1 VIAIDLIYNLALLV
15 ALSSVSGFI
24 GQRWENGRAGALL
37 QGLVFGC
44 VAVIGMLRPLVLAPG
59 LIFDGRSVMIS
70 LCGLFFGPVAVAVA
84 GGMAMVCRTV
94 QGGVGAP
101 MGVCVI
107 LSSALLGW
115 FFHVRWIQ
123 SHRGVSAPRLLG
135 FGVLVHLAMVLL
147 MFLLPAGMVFPTMKR
162 IGPPVILLYPLATV
176 LIGKILSDYNAMYR
190 SLSGLRE
197 SEEQYRLLFTNASEG
212 ILIVTGDRIQLAN
225 PAFSTIVGYPL
236 DIITGRPFVDFIHP
250 ADRDLVLDRYSR
262 RIRGETVAT
271 NYPFR
276 IIGADGRET
285 WLQINTSTISWRGV
299 PASLSF
305 VTDIT
310 ERKQAEAEKNKL
322 QAQLLQAQ
330 KMESVGRL
338 AGGVAHDFNNMLSI
352 IIGYAELALEGLLP
366 SDPLYGSIREIVI
379 AGERSTNV
387 VRQLL
392 AFARKQTIAPRI
404 LNLNDTV
411 SGVLNMLKR
420 LMGED
425 IDLLWKPEADLW
437 PVKMDPAQI
446 DQMLANLVVNARDA
460 ISGVGKLTIE
470 TANTQFDEAYCEIHP
485 GFVSG
490 FYVMLAVSDDGCG
503 MDKET
508 MATIFEPF
516 FTTKELGKG
525 TGLGLAMIYGI
536 VKQNGGF
543 INVYSEPGKGST
555 FRIYFPREMMAVA
568 TGLPAVADA
577 VPTGT
582 ETVLLVE
589 DEPVILKLGKA
600 VLEQLGYT
608 VLTAGTP
615 GEALRLAGEHDGEIH
630 LLMTDVVMPEMN
642 GRDLSGRLLS
652 LFPNLKYLFMS
663 GYTANVIA
671 HHGVLDEGVHFLQKP
686 FSRKELAVRVREALE
701 AEPRREIKRPCPT
714 T

>member
-1 VIAIDLIYNLALLV
+1 MIAIDLIYNLALLV
-15 ALSSVSGFI
+15 ALSTVSGFI
-24 GQRWENGRAGALL
+24 GQRWKDGRWGALL
-37 QGLVFGC
+37 QGLLFGG

-70 LCGLFFGPVAVAVA
+70 LCGLFFGPVAVTVAGAMAVA
-84 GGMAMVCRTV
+84 CRIV

-101 MGVCVI
+101 TGVCVI

-115 FFHVRWIQ
+115 FFHVRWMLP
-123 SHRGVSAPRLLG
+123 HAEVSARRLLG
-135 FGVLVHLAMVLL
+135 FGGLVHSAMVLL
-147 MFLLPAGMVFPTMKR
+147 MFTLPADMVFTTMRR
-162 IGPPVILLYPLATV
+162 IGPPVLLLYPLATV
-176 LIGKILSDYNAMYR
+176 LVGKILSDYNAMSR
-190 SLSGLRE
+190 FFTGLRE
-197 SEEQYRLLFTNASEG
+197 SEEQYRLLFTHASEG
-212 ILIVTGDRIQLAN
+212 ILIVTEDRIQLAN
-225 PAFSTIVGYPL
+225 PAFSAIIGYPQ
-236 DIITGRPFVDFIHP
+236 DIITGRPFVTFIHP
-250 ADRDLVLDRYSR
+250 ADRDLVLDRYQR
-262 RIRGETVAT
+262 RIRGETVET

-276 IIGADGRET
+276 VIDADGREK
-285 WLQINTSTISWRGV
+285 WLEINSSTISWRGG

-310 ERKQAEAEKNKL
+310 DRKRAEAENDKL

-352 IIGYAELALEGLLP
+352 IIGYAELALEALTP
-366 SDPLYGSIREIVI
+366 SDPLYNSLREIVT
-379 AGERSTNV
+379 AGQRSTNV

-411 SGVLNMLKR
+411 SGMLKMLKR

-425 IDLLWKPEADLW
+425 IDLLWNPETNLW

-470 TANTQFDEAYCEIHP
+470 TANTQFDDAYCETHT
-485 GFVSG
+485 GFVPG
-490 FYVMLAVSDDGCG
+490 LYVMLAVSDDGCG
-503 MDKET
+503 MDSET

-555 FRIYFPREMMAVA
+555 FRIYLPRETVVAA
-568 TGLPAVADA
+568 TGLPAAADA

-608 VLTAGTP
+608 VLAANTP
-615 GEALRLAGEHDGEIH
+615 REAIRLAGEHDGEIH

-642 GRDLSGRLLS
+642 GRDLSARLLS
-652 LFPNLKYLFMS
+652 LYPSLKCLFMS

-671 HHGVLDEGVHFLQKP
+671 HHGVLDEGMHFLQKP
-686 FSRKELAVRVREALE
+686 FSRKELAVKVREAL
-701 AEPRREIKRPCPT
+701 A
-714 T
+714 